1 MKRPSLAVVAA
12 GLLVA
17 ALICAGIVSRFAS
30 GDPDGLTKVSQD
42 QGFADTEV
50 THHSGLFEYGSLSG
64 IIGVLVVLALAGLLA
79 WSLRRRS
86 RADSRPAGHA
96 DSRA

>member
-1 MKRPSLAVVAA
+1 MSRPSSKVVLA
-12 GLLVA
+12 GLLLA
-17 ALICAGIVSRFAS
+17 ALVCAGIISRFAS

-50 THHSGLFEYGSLSG
+50 THHSGLFDYGSLSG
-64 IIGVLVVLALAGLLA
+64 VIGVLVVLLLAGLLA

-86 RADSRPAGHA
+86 RADSRA
-96 DSRA
+96 